1 MKTVVNKTLLAVV
14 IASSLVSVAAN
25 ASNADVISAVNAL
38 KDAKTDA
45 NNFSIASNAYQN
57 LNARDRMVVDA
68 VAEEEGVN
76 GVLQDIRPHVNPAN
90 VPAGWK
96 PELTK
101 KSLMNVGKTAPVAV
115 ATAPVVHAAAPT
127 NIPVGMDAATY
138 RTAVSA
144 QTDYDKIQNM
154 NLSAVKTTATDAL
167 NDAAAAQTAAEQA
180 RKLAVTAGA
189 SGAFETAERKA
200 ADADLQ
206 TQIQTTVGNE
216 ANERQSADSVIT
228 NKLNSVKTEVAA
240 NAQNTADAHNAAI
253 QAENLALQA
262 KAIATVVGD
271 EADQNKADIADVDH
285 RLAVAGTMID
295 TNAQVSALQEKQIQK
310 NINGLKDANT
320 SIAVNTAK
328 AEDAQNTARDAVVM
342 GTANAQSIA
351 DNESRITSVSA
362 LAQSNQ
368 AKAEDAQN
376 TARDAVVM
384 GNANAQSIADN
395 ESNIAINKGTAQAA
409 LGAARSV
416 SQQTNSRY
424 QSMKVA
430 QTPVVGA
437 SGADGQAGKD
447 GADGVTTVIT
457 KHEVDTAT
465 QKAVAS
471 NTKNIDLMRGEV
483 ITHSHA
489 AYSQATTDSKAY
501 TNQKFSQLKSTVDD
515 NRKEAN
521 AGTALAIAIAS
532 QPQVKTGDSF
542 MVSAGAGT
550 FNSESAVSVGAS
562 FNAGEHTVLKVG
574 VSADT
579 QSDFGAGVGVGFS
592 Y

>member
-25 ASNADVISAVNAL
+25 ASNADVIFAVNAL

-342 GTANAQSIA
+342 G
-351 DNESRITSVSA
+351 
-362 LAQSNQ
+362 
-368 AKAEDAQN
+368 
-376 TARDAVVM
+376 
-384 GNANAQSIADN
+384 NANAQSIADN

-465 QKAVAS
+465 QKVVAS

-521 AGTALAIAIAS
+521 AGTASAIAIAS

>member
-342 GTANAQSIA
+342 G
-351 DNESRITSVSA
+351 
-362 LAQSNQ
+362 
-368 AKAEDAQN
+368 
-376 TARDAVVM
+376 
-384 GNANAQSIADN
+384 NANAQSIADN